1 MEKVSLIVQVCNEKV
16 IEPLSER
23 CFAQGSYNS
32 FQSDQISSIIDI
44 RWNTELFNKA
54 ICGAALLVYNINV
67 CKRARLIIVSS
78 LFAVVIFHKCLR
90 LHCIFSPILNTKLYT
105 YKFMYLY
112 IYIFF

>member
-44 RWNTELFNKA
+44 
-54 ICGAALLVYNINV
+54 
-67 CKRARLIIVSS
+67 
-78 LFAVVIFHKCLR
+78 
-90 LHCIFSPILNTKLYT
+90 
-105 YKFMYLY
+105 
-112 IYIFF
+112 